1 MSTIRPEPST
11 VPIRRGRLLLARAL
25 GVISVAGTRPV
36 SASRIPPTS
45 IVGAI
50 LWTGYLGN
58 VVVTHLNMI

>member
-1 MSTIRPEPST
+1 MSIYVLRQT
-11 VPIRRGRLLLARAL
+11 VPLPALLLARAL
-25 GVISVAGTRPV
+25 GVISVAGAV
-36 SASRIPPTS
+36 FAAIPPTS